1 MIKLR
6 HLQKGGLLFSSA
18 VLVNARKPLERLIII
33 IGFEHEHT
41 LLFVSIVQPIS
52 LQELYLLFSETGI
65 FFVNDSLNRTNTWG

>member
-6 HLQKGGLLFSSA
+6 HLQKEALLFSSA

-41 LLFVSIVQPIS
+41 LLFGS
-52 LQELYLLFSETGI
+52 L
-65 FFVNDSLNRTNTWG
+65 V

>member
-6 HLQKGGLLFSSA
+6 HLQKEGLFFSYA

-41 LLFVSIVQPIS
+41 LLFGRIV
-52 LQELYLLFSETGI
+52 
-65 FFVNDSLNRTNTWG
+65 